1 MHPVALVYSAR
12 CDSVCYFSPSRDV
25 RTDPGA
31 SLPRPWPTGIRIV
44 IHRLGSLRVV
54 TADSLNFDPLHPD
67 SRVGA
72 TQFCK
77 RHLGVCVGHNSRVC
91 NSSLAIRLYWVR
103 DLAVSLR
110 IAGRIHGA
118 LVQRE
123 ERLVAFDYL
132 RHLVWFSHQRKIK
145 WYLPDSGD
153 CLCHFLLLPLRGIK
167 TL

>member
-1 MHPVALVYSAR
+1 MQPVALAYTAT

-72 TQFCK
+72 THYCK
-77 RHLGVCVGHNSRVC
+77 RDLGVCVGHHSRVC
-91 NSSLAIRLYWVR
+91 NSSLAIRLYWFC
-103 DLAVSLR
+103 ASAASLR
-110 IAGRIHGA
+110 IPAPIP
-118 LVQRE
+118 
-123 ERLVAFDYL
+123 
-132 RHLVWFSHQRKIK
+132 S
-145 WYLPDSGD
+145 
-153 CLCHFLLLPLRGIK
+153 